1 MADAA
6 NERVMIEANS
16 LTKVFGNFTAVDDI
30 SFACR
35 QGEIVGFLGPN
46 GAGKTTTMRMLTGYM
61 PPSSGSAAIA
71 GYDTVGDSINAR
83 QSLGYLPETVPLYP
97 EMRVEDY
104 LAFVG
109 RVRKVDNLWERV
121 DDVLESVDM
130 LDWAETYIGKLSKGM
145 RQRIGLAQA
154 LIHDPDVLILDEP
167 TIGLDPA
174 QIREVRQL
182 ISELGRKHTILLST
196 HILSEVEQICS
207 RVIMIID
214 GRIWDDRPI
223 SDVMGGD
230 GEAVLT
236 LKLANPGE
244 EAGKTLV
251 NVPGVSLVR
260 PEQTGVFSLVFD
272 GADETRS
279 TVAATAV
286 DSGWGLLE
294 LSVNRFNL
302 ETIFMNKLRD
312 AELAGAARDEAAG
325 EGALEEE
332 E

>member
-1 MADAA
+1 MPDAA
-6 NERVMIEANS
+6 NERVMIEADR
-16 LTKVFGNFTAVDDI
+16 LTKVFGNFTAVDEI
-30 SFACR
+30 SFRCK

-61 PPSSGSAAIA
+61 PPTSGWASIA
-71 GYDTVGDSINAR
+71 GYNTIDDSISAR
-83 QSLGYLPETVPLYP
+83 QSLGYLPETVPLYS

-182 ISELGRKHTILLST
+182 ISDLGQKHTILLST
-196 HILSEVEQICS
+196 HILSEVEQVCN

-214 GRIWDDRPI
+214 GHIWDDRPL
-223 SDVMGGD
+223 SDVMGAG
-230 GEAVLT
+230 GPTVLT
-236 LKLANPGE
+236 LKLAHPDARAE
-244 EAGKTLV
+244 STLA
-251 NVPGVSLVR
+251 NLPGVSSLRSDR
-260 PEQTGVFSLVFD
+260 PGEFSMVID

-279 TVAATAV
+279 AVASVAV
-286 DSGWGLLE
+286 NEGWGLLE
-294 LSVNRFNL
+294 LGADRLDL
-302 ETIFMNKLRD
+302 ETIFINKLRE
-312 AELAGAARDEAAG
+312 AEIAAG
-325 EGALEEE
+325 PWAGDTEEE

>member
-1 MADAA
+1 MEDSV
-6 NERVMIEANS
+6 NERLMIEADG
-16 LTKVFGNFTAVDDI
+16 LTKVFGNLTAVEDI
-30 SFACR
+30 SFTCR

-61 PPSSGSAAIA
+61 PPSSGSASIA
-71 GYDTVGDSINAR
+71 GYDTVGDSISAR

-109 RVRKVDNLWERV
+109 RVRKVDNLWDRV

-182 ISELGRKHTILLST
+182 ISDLGQKHTILLST

-230 GEAVLT
+230 GDAVLT
-236 LKLANPGE
+236 LKLANSGE
-244 EAGKTLV
+244 DAGKTLA

-260 PEQTGVFSLVFD
+260 PEQPGAFSLVFD

-279 TVAATAV
+279 AVAATAV
-286 DSGWGLLE
+286 NAGWGLLE
-294 LSVNRFNL
+294 LRVNQFDL
-302 ETIFMNKLRD
+302 ETIFINKLRE
-312 AELAGAARDEAAG
+312 AELAGAVRQDFPG
-325 EGALEEE
+325 EGDFEEE